1 MLIVLGI
8 LLVAV
13 AVWLMVDSRTMPWQE
28 KVNKLKR
35 LSELGIAGWAIVC
48 FLFGLL
54 FIGIGVHISY
64 RAAQRE
70 SIVENQRLTEQQ
82 RTLENQIA
90 KLQRDIVV
98 LKAQGKEGVQPA
110 KDLAVEQ
117 KPVVEEPVAKPPPPS
132 PPVPTRSEEF
142 GYKPD
147 KVGAWVMAESFVKD
161 RLKAPGTASFGSVWR
176 DYQSPDDCVTYLGK
190 KRYKVTGWVDAE
202 NAFGAKIRSN
212 FFCIVRDEGDT
223 WHLEDI
229 NIASR

>member
-1 MLIVLGI
+1 MLIVVGI

-13 AVWLMVDSRTMPWQE
+13 AVWLMVDSRSVSWQE
-28 KVNKLKR
+28 KVTKLKR
-35 LSELGIAGWAIVC
+35 LSELDVVGWAVAC
-48 FLFGLL
+48 FLLGLL
-54 FIGIGVHISY
+54 FIGLGVHISY
-64 RAAQRE
+64 RGALRE
-70 SIVENQRLTEQQ
+70 WITENQRLTEQQ
-82 RTLENQIA
+82 RTLENEIA
-90 KLQRDIVV
+90 NLQRDIVV
-98 LKAQGKEGVQPA
+98 LKEQGKEGVQPA
-110 KDLAVEQ
+110 KELAVEQ
-117 KPVVEEPVAKPPPPS
+117 KPVVEAPVAKPPAAP
-132 PPVPTRSEEF
+132 PPVATRSEEF

-161 RLKAPGTASFGSVWR
+161 RLKAPATASFGSVWG

-202 NAFGAKIRSN
+202 NAFGAKIRNN